1 MWQTVATVALTTL
14 ITLIITFLWNFITN
28 KTKRA
33 INKKKEADKE
43 FLTEVVNECLD
54 PINKRLDSIEQNNRL
69 IKKGLQSELRV
80 ELRERYDYWIKKGYA
95 PSTVRADIESVYQ
108 SYHNLGENGVM
119 DDLHNKFL
127 ALPIEKKINKG
138 E

>member
-69 IKKGLQSELRV
+69 IKKGL
-80 ELRERYDYWIKKGYA
+80 
-95 PSTVRADIESVYQ
+95 
-108 SYHNLGENGVM
+108 
-119 DDLHNKFL
+119 
-127 ALPIEKKINKG
+127 
-138 E
+138 